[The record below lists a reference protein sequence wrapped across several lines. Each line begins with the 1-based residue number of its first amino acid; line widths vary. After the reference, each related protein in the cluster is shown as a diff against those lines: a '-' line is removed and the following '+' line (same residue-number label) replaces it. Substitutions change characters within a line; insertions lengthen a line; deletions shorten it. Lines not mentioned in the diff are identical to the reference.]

1 MFHSS
6 HLFILSR
13 LLKRHEAELK
23 RLFDMQLLEVERVP
37 TDKYP
42 DPSRITVSQIALIC
56 MAVFVFFGSLFGIL
70 VTVYSWQR

>member
-1 MFHSS
+1 
-6 HLFILSR
+6 
-13 LLKRHEAELK
+13 
-23 RLFDMQLLEVERVP
+23 MQLLEVERVP